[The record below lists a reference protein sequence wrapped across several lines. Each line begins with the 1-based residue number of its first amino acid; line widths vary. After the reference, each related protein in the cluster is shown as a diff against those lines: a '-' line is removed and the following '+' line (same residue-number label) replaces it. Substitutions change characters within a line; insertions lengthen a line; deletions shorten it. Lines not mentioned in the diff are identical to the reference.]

1 MAEIY
6 YLLTWGTFWL
16 MLLCFVFLLTV
27 SVPRRDDLRS
37 YKRVRLLLAW
47 GVFFLMT
54 LVNLT
59 ELSMSDS
66 GTNDDIWYTR
76 LMTLWIGACVAPVF
90 SIVNITLIN
99 SHFFSWRSLVRD
111 LVIPLVLVAGN
122 VFLFEIFSAKP
133 LAFLFAYVVFI
144 IYYVFVVVAYTVIF
158 LRNYRQYSI
167 RLNNYFSEPG
177 SNLLKW
183 TVTTQFLATS
193 SGIMAFVSLFMPHG
207 WLCVFALFLNILYP
221 YYAIRFINYAF
232 QFPVIAPVVE
242 EVMEEEPVVRDSVLM
257 LEDIVGEWEKDKRYL
272 QPELNIEMVAH
283 ELSTNRTYLSSYINT
298 CKNKNF
304 KEWISDLRIAE
315 AQCLLLAEPKTPINE
330 IGERV
335 GFSDKGNFS
344 TRFSK
349 SVGMSPSS
357 WRKTHL
363 K

>member
-1 MAEIY
+1 
-6 YLLTWGTFWL
+6 
-16 MLLCFVFLLTV
+16 
-27 SVPRRDDLRS
+27 
-37 YKRVRLLLAW
+37 
-47 GVFFLMT
+47 
-54 LVNLT
+54 
-59 ELSMSDS
+59 
-66 GTNDDIWYTR
+66 
-76 LMTLWIGACVAPVF
+76 
-90 SIVNITLIN
+90 
-99 SHFFSWRSLVRD
+99 
-111 LVIPLVLVAGN
+111 
-122 VFLFEIFSAKP
+122 
-133 LAFLFAYVVFI
+133 
-144 IYYVFVVVAYTVIF
+144 
-158 LRNYRQYSI
+158 SI

-315 AQCLLLAEPKTPINE
+315 AQHLLLAEPKTPINE

-363 K
+363 R